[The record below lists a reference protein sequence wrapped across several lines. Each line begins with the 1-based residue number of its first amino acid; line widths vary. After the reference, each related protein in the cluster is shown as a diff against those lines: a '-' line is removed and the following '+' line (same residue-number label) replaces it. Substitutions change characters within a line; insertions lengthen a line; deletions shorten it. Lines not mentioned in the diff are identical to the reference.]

1 MIWDTDK
8 SFQWNRCH
16 CEQLGIPGAAAA
28 ANFRMLGGR
37 VQASASAGIGC
48 GAGHCIRGHGTA
60 TKVAMAAREV

>member
-1 MIWDTDK
+1 MIRDTDK

-37 VQASASAGIGC
+37 VQASASAGIGAMQSIAL
-48 GAGHCIRGHGTA
+48 AG
-60 TKVAMAAREV
+60 E